1 MKRITITLLQPK
13 YSRMTHSKIYDKS
26 YLSATTSD
34 NIVNK
39 DKKTKELRRLK
50 IKHKNEEKKQLKS
63 KSIQKSTSGDLRH
76 GVLTFWAAP
85 AYGLYPPLGLPP
97 TLAQSISP
105 PGDEG
110 PWTLKRSKLSGCW
123 QMHRYIYNKYFV
135 NKLTTLSLYKK
146 IFINNNIVDKIKW
159 IY

>member
-50 IKHKNEEKKQLKS
+50 IKHKNEEKKEAKS
-63 KSIQKSTSGDLRH
+63 KSIQKSTS
-76 GVLTFWAAP
+76 AP
-85 AYGLYPPLGLPP
+85 ASGLYSPLGLLPIA
-97 TLAQSISP
+97 AQSISP
-105 PGDEG
+105 PGDAG
-110 PWTLKRSKLSGCW
+110 P
-123 QMHRYIYNKYFV
+123 
-135 NKLTTLSLYKK
+135 
-146 IFINNNIVDKIKW
+146 
-159 IY
+159 